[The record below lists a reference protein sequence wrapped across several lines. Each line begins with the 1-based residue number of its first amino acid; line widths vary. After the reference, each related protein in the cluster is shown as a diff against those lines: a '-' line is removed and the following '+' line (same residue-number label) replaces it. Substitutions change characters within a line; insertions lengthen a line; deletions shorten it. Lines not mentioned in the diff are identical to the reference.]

1 MRVQTTRVQIVG
13 MLTVGMLTV
22 GAQLA
27 REEGRKT
34 AKSFAGKPRSHRDGN
49 QLSSA
54 LYFSRRW
61 LRIHTAD
68 RFKVAITS
76 TSNNA
81 VA

>member
-1 MRVQTTRVQIVG
+1 MLHGVLHTLFSLCERVLAAVYLKDRIVCIASKPAP
-13 MLTVGMLTV
+13 TFKI
-22 GAQLA
+22 QLVY
-27 REEGRKT
+27 
-34 AKSFAGKPRSHRDGN
+34 

-68 RFKVAITS
+68 RFRVAITS
-76 TSNNA
+76 TSSSA